1 MGSLLK
7 TILECGEKNFVDKDI
22 NNDTAAEMFL
32 HKIHPKQIVLNLFDI
47 HFTFF
52 QVKYQYTTV
61 RGNQKEGLK
70 YFILNTYSPQVDMK
84 KELENYIKEF
94 NKKNPQRQLLNVKF
108 LESKCLGYVSLS
120 A

>member
-7 TILECGEKNFVDKDI
+7 TILEYGEKNFVDKDI

-32 HKIHPKQIVLNLFDI
+32 HNIHPKQIVLDMFDI
-47 HFTFF
+47 PFMFYE
-52 QVKYQYTTV
+52 VSYEYTTA
-61 RGNQKEGLK
+61 RGNYKQGKK
-70 YFILNTYSPQVDMK
+70 YFVLNTYSPQENMK

>member
-1 MGSLLK
+1 MNNLLK
-7 TILECGEKNFVDKDI
+7 VVLEYGNKYFCDKKI

-32 HKIHPKQIVLNLFDI
+32 NKIHPKQIILDMFDI
-47 HFTFF
+47 PFTFF
-52 QVKYQYTTV
+52 EVKYQYTTV

-84 KELENYIKEF
+84 EELENYIKEF
-94 NKKNPQRQLLNVKF
+94 NKKNPQRQLLNVKL

>member
-1 MGSLLK
+1 MGTLLK
-7 TILECGEKNFVDKDI
+7 TILECGTKNFVNKDI
-22 NNDTAAEMFL
+22 NNDTAEEMFL
-32 HKIHPKQIVLNLFDI
+32 HKIHPKQIVLDLFDV

-52 QVKYQYTTV
+52 QVKYQYTTI

-108 LESKCLGYVSLS
+108 LESKCLGYVSLN